1 MDFQNCFWGSCGYDI
16 NYFLNTSLELNV
28 LKENRQQLIYI
39 YYNELKQSLEKG
51 GYPLEE
57 IPLLSDVLLEVQR
70 CELIGLYC
78 SLCELPIVALEKSKC
93 QGFDCNT
100 FSQPEKM
107 KEIRE
112 LMYDNFRI
120 KETLEYTLKYYQEI
134 NML

>member
-1 MDFQNCFWGSCGYDI
+1 M
-16 NYFLNTSLELNV
+16 ELNV
-28 LKENRQQLIYI
+28 LKENRQQLIYT
-39 YYNELKQSLEKG
+39 YYNELKLSLEKG
-51 GYPLEE
+51 NYAADE

-78 SLCELPIVALEKSKC
+78 SLCELPIVALDKSKC

-107 KEIRE
+107 KDLRV
-112 LMYDNFRI
+112 LMYDNLRV

-134 NML
+134 NLL